1 MKKGWVKEKAVK
13 RNVRREGIFVWGF
26 DVVKDDWVN
35 TFLIRSRLDGLPVMQ
50 NVDFLVLWWCQKA
63 IKLINCMLL
72 RPLHE
77 QLPNKK
83 NLFF

>member
-1 MKKGWVKEKAVK
+1 MRFKRFRLAAEFCCDWMKKGWVKEKAVE

-63 IKLINCMLL
+63 IKLINCM
-72 RPLHE
+72 
-77 QLPNKK
+77 
-83 NLFF
+83 